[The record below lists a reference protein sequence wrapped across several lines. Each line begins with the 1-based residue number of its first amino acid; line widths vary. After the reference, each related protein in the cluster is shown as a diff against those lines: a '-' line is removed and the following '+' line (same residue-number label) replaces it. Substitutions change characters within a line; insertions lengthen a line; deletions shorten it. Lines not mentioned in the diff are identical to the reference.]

1 MRFIEILLLALV
13 IITSLHILIA
23 QAQGLPGWVDQ
34 YAQFMGCPGNGSISV
49 IGGEGSVS
57 VNVGVALIT
66 IDLRGVRV
74 SNWLIYSN
82 NGQLAAYSPPRGAL
96 SHSYPLYDWIPA
108 EDWPGTLATSE
119 WGYRLVFNNGSMAV
133 LEFTLN
139 VTNDEQLGGV
149 NLTVVKYLV
158 FCWGRYYF
166 LWVSRI
172 INRGP
177 IALNPTP
184 NWAPIGY
191 TLADTG
197 VVGSTVDHDYQA
209 YANGGQVYL
218 WGPGEWQN
226 WVRYSAPDLQWV
238 AIINPIHPGGL
249 VLAIKP
255 LNTTYS
261 VWLESDFNG
270 LEVRV
275 EYPQFLLEPGGSVSF
290 VALVYGGPFN
300 ESQLTEV
307 NLTSLYEACEG
318 LIQQSQFSMWVGTDR
333 VVYLPGM
340 RGLMLINVTSSLN
353 QPVEATLNLTLTYL
367 GGELISDLGQLYSAS
382 GELAW
387 SRAINVT
394 VTPGTSKFNVSF
406 TAPVQPGAYL
416 VKATLMVNGA
426 EAWAISL
433 IAVSKP
439 ADRVYVAFFFHD
451 HQGTGYTPS
460 GVYTGT
466 PYAFYHV
473 WASEL
478 EPYFNYGVYYVQAY
492 LLSQYPLVHWTVEL
506 SPPLLWQWWYGLRYG
521 VYEQTPSGLAY
532 IPPLSPTNPYMQL
545 VNETIWMFR
554 DMASRGQVEL
564 ATSFFDHPIA
574 GFLVTYFGPQWLGLL
589 SDDARLGVEVT
600 SLVLGVNSTVFWV
613 PEMWWSDELVPLLA
627 GAGVKVV
634 VLDQQYEYN
643 GAEGELHGIYV
654 PYTITVNGSRVTV
667 LFRDTFMSNLLSFTV
682 NNEDNP
688 AQAELNARL
697 MVVDLVLRG
706 IEHPGGVDVVA
717 TDGENWIIM
726 SKSPPLAALFFSYL
740 LNYLNQT
747 QAIGVLETVTVSQA
761 VKLAGVAYNLT
772 YIPPQTWAGTAAIWD
787 STPTQQL
794 MWSMANDALE
804 CWLQNRT
811 RLGANASIV
820 EWMIMHMIDSDH
832 YYMSFLDEDYVTKY
846 WGPATLRACRTGDVP
861 TWVYL
866 AWYRLTTAI
875 NPPPTYTLT
884 VTATAGN
891 LAVPITVSANALVNL
906 INETV
911 EGSLRLRLY
920 NGSTAI
926 IKVPGVVGEYR
937 FSRWVVSGGGVAMVG
952 NGTIKVVVNGN
963 VSIRALYTRP
973 SPPTQLPIA
982 NSMVLLSLLAAMVLA
997 IAIIAV
1003 LMRLRAL
1010 T

>member
-49 IGGEGSVS
+49 IRGEGSVS

-318 LIQQSQFSMWVGTDR
+318 LVQQSQFSMWVGTDR

-600 SLVLGVNSTVFWV
+600 RLVLGVNSTVFWV

-891 LAVPITVSANALVNL
+891 LTVPITVSANALVNL

-937 FSRWVVSGGGVAMVG
+937 FSRWVVSGGGAAMVG

-1003 LMRLRAL
+1003 LMRLRR
-1010 T
+1010 

>member
-49 IGGEGSVS
+49 IRGEGSVS

-255 LNTTYS
+255 LNATYS

-318 LIQQSQFSMWVGTDR
+318 LIQQSQFSLWVGTDR

-340 RGLMLINVTSSLN
+340 RGLVFVNVTSSLN

-473 WASEL
+473 WAGEL

-532 IPPLSPTNPYMQL
+532 TPPLSPTNPYMQL

-600 SLVLGVNSTVFWV
+600 RLVLGVNSTAFWV

-627 GAGVKVV
+627 GARVKVV

-891 LAVPITVSANALVNL
+891 LTVPITVSANALVNL

-911 EGSLRLRLY
+911 AGSLRLRLY

-963 VSIRALYTRP
+963 VSIKALYTRP

-1003 LMRLRAL
+1003 LMRLRR
-1010 T
+1010 

>member
-13 IITSLHILIA
+13 IITSSHILVA

-49 IGGEGSVS
+49 IRGEGSVS

-184 NWAPIGY
+184 NWTPIGY
-191 TLADTG
+191 TLTDTG

-238 AIINPIHPGGL
+238 AIINPVHPGGL

-255 LNTTYS
+255 LNVTYS

-318 LIQQSQFSMWVGTDR
+318 LVQQSQFSLWVGTDR

-340 RGLMLINVTSSLN
+340 RGLVLVNVTSSLN

-387 SRAINVT
+387 SRVINVT
-394 VTPGTSKFNVSF
+394 VAPGTSELNVSF

-439 ADRVYVAFFFHD
+439 ADGVYVAFFFHD

-521 VYEQTPSGLAY
+521 VYEQTPGGLAY
-532 IPPLSPTNPYMQL
+532 TPPLSPTNPYMQL
-545 VNETIWMFR
+545 VNETIWMLR

-600 SLVLGVNSTVFWV
+600 RLVLGVNSTVFWV

-667 LFRDTFMSNLLSFTV
+667 LFRDTFMSNLLSFTA

-891 LAVPITVSANALVNL
+891 LTVPITVSANALVNL

-911 EGSLRLRLY
+911 AGSLRLRLY

-937 FSRWVVSGGGVAMVG
+937 FSRWVVSGSGAAMVG

-963 VSIRALYTRP
+963 VSIRALYTKP
-973 SPPTQLPIA
+973 SPPTPLPIT

-1003 LMRLRAL
+1003 LMRLRR
-1010 T
+1010 

>member
-13 IITSLHILIA
+13 IITSSHILVA

-49 IGGEGSVS
+49 IRGEGSVS

-108 EDWPGTLATSE
+108 ENWPGTLATSE

-149 NLTVVKYLV
+149 NLTAVKYLV

-318 LIQQSQFSMWVGTDR
+318 LIQQSQFSLWVGTDR

-340 RGLMLINVTSSLN
+340 RGLVFVNVTSSLN

-532 IPPLSPTNPYMQL
+532 TPPLSPTNPYMQL

-600 SLVLGVNSTVFWV
+600 RLVLGVNSTAFWV

-891 LAVPITVSANALVNL
+891 LTVPITVSANALVNL

-911 EGSLRLRLY
+911 AGSLRLRLY

-937 FSRWVVSGGGVAMVG
+937 FSRWVVSGSGAAMVG

-963 VSIRALYTRP
+963 VSIRALYTKP
-973 SPPTQLPIA
+973 SPPTPLPIT

-1003 LMRLRAL
+1003 LMRLRR
-1010 T
+1010 

>member
-13 IITSLHILIA
+13 IITSSHILIA

-49 IGGEGSVS
+49 IRGEGSVS

-74 SNWLIYSN
+74 SSWLIYSN

-226 WVRYSAPDLQWV
+226 WVRYSAPNLQWV

-275 EYPQFLLEPGGSVSF
+275 EYPQFLLEPGGSVAF

-318 LIQQSQFSMWVGTDR
+318 LVQQSQFSMWVGTDR

-387 SRAINVT
+387 SRVINVT
-394 VTPGTSKFNVSF
+394 VTSGTSKFNVSF

-532 IPPLSPTNPYMQL
+532 TPPLSPTNPYMQL

-600 SLVLGVNSTVFWV
+600 RLVLGVNSTVFWV

-891 LAVPITVSANALVNL
+891 LTVPITVSANALINL

-911 EGSLRLRLY
+911 EGPLRLRLY

-1003 LMRLRAL
+1003 LMRLRR
-1010 T
+1010 

>member
-184 NWAPIGY
+184 NWTPIGY

-275 EYPQFLLEPGGSVSF
+275 EYPQFLLEPGGSVAF

-340 RGLMLINVTSSLN
+340 RGLVLVNVTSSLN

-478 EPYFNYGVYYVQAY
+478 EPYFNYGIYYVQAY

-600 SLVLGVNSTVFWV
+600 RLVLGVNSTAFWV

-811 RLGANASIV
+811 RLGVNASIV

-891 LAVPITVSANALVNL
+891 LTVPITVSANALVNL

-911 EGSLRLRLY
+911 AGSLRLRLY

-963 VSIRALYTRP
+963 VSIRALYTKP
-973 SPPTQLPIA
+973 SPPTPLPIA
-982 NSMVLLSLLAAMVLA
+982 NGMVLLSLLAAMVLA

-1003 LMRLRAL
+1003 LMRLRR
-1010 T
+1010 

>member
-13 IITSLHILIA
+13 IITSSHVLVA

-49 IGGEGSVS
+49 IRGEGSVS

-149 NLTVVKYLV
+149 NLTAVKYLV

-166 LWVSRI
+166 LWASRI

-197 VVGSTVDHDYQA
+197 VVGSTVGHDYQA

-261 VWLESDFNG
+261 VWLESNFNG

-300 ESQLTEV
+300 ESQLTGV

-318 LIQQSQFSMWVGTDR
+318 LVQQSRFSMWVGTDR

-340 RGLMLINVTSSLN
+340 RGLVLVNVTSSLN

-387 SRAINVT
+387 SRVINVT

-532 IPPLSPTNPYMQL
+532 TPPLSPTNPYMQL

-600 SLVLGVNSTVFWV
+600 RLVLGVNSTAFWV

-706 IEHPGGVDVVA
+706 IEHPGGVDMVA

-891 LAVPITVSANALVNL
+891 LTVPITVSANALVNL

-911 EGSLRLRLY
+911 AGSLRLRLY

-937 FSRWVVSGGGVAMVG
+937 FSRWVVSGSGAAMVG
-952 NGTIKVVVNGN
+952 NGTIKVIVNGN
-963 VSIRALYTRP
+963 VSIRALYTKP
-973 SPPTQLPIA
+973 SPPTPLPIT

-1003 LMRLRAL
+1003 LMRLRR
-1010 T
+1010 

>member
-318 LIQQSQFSMWVGTDR
+318 LIQQSQFSLWVGTDR

-426 EAWAISL
+426 ETWAVSL

-600 SLVLGVNSTVFWV
+600 RLVLGVNSTVFWV

-627 GAGVKVV
+627 EAGVKVV

-891 LAVPITVSANALVNL
+891 LTVPITVSANALVNL

-1003 LMRLRAL
+1003 LMRLRR
-1010 T
+1010 

>member
-13 IITSLHILIA
+13 IITSSHILVA

-49 IGGEGSVS
+49 IRGEGSVS

-238 AIINPIHPGGL
+238 AIINPVHPGGL

-255 LNTTYS
+255 LNVTYS

-318 LIQQSQFSMWVGTDR
+318 LVQQSQFSLWVGTDR

-340 RGLMLINVTSSLN
+340 RGLVLVNVTSSLN

-387 SRAINVT
+387 SRVINVT
-394 VTPGTSKFNVSF
+394 VAPGTSELNVSF

-439 ADRVYVAFFFHD
+439 ADGVYVAFFFHD

-521 VYEQTPSGLAY
+521 VYEQMPSGLAY
-532 IPPLSPTNPYMQL
+532 TPPLSPTNPYMQL

-600 SLVLGVNSTVFWV
+600 RLVLGVNSTVFWV

-627 GAGVKVV
+627 KAGVKVV

-891 LAVPITVSANALVNL
+891 LTVPITVSANALVNL

-963 VSIRALYTRP
+963 VSIKALYTRP
-973 SPPTQLPIA
+973 SPPTQLPII

-1003 LMRLRAL
+1003 LMRLRR
-1010 T
+1010 

>member
-49 IGGEGSVS
+49 IRGEGSVS

-238 AIINPIHPGGL
+238 AIINPVHPGGL

-318 LIQQSQFSMWVGTDR
+318 LVQQSQFSMWVGTDR

-340 RGLMLINVTSSLN
+340 RGLVLVNVTSSLN

-532 IPPLSPTNPYMQL
+532 TPPLSPTNPYMQL

-600 SLVLGVNSTVFWV
+600 RLVLGVNSTVFWV

-891 LAVPITVSANALVNL
+891 LTVPITVSANALVNL

-937 FSRWVVSGGGVAMVG
+937 FSRWVVSGGGAAMVG

-963 VSIRALYTRP
+963 VSIRALYTKP

-1003 LMRLRAL
+1003 LMRLRR
-1010 T
+1010 

>member
-49 IGGEGSVS
+49 IRGEGSVS

-255 LNTTYS
+255 LNATYS

-318 LIQQSQFSMWVGTDR
+318 LVQQSQFSMWVGTDR

-600 SLVLGVNSTVFWV
+600 RLVLGVNSTVFWV

-891 LAVPITVSANALVNL
+891 LTVPITVSANALVNL

-937 FSRWVVSGGGVAMVG
+937 FSRWVVSGGGAAMVG

-1003 LMRLRAL
+1003 LMRLRR
-1010 T
+1010 

>member
-1 MRFIEILLLALV
+1 
-13 IITSLHILIA
+13 
-23 QAQGLPGWVDQ
+23 
-34 YAQFMGCPGNGSISV
+34 
-49 IGGEGSVS
+49 
-57 VNVGVALIT
+57 
-66 IDLRGVRV
+66 
-74 SNWLIYSN
+74 
-82 NGQLAAYSPPRGAL
+82 
-96 SHSYPLYDWIPA
+96 
-108 EDWPGTLATSE
+108 
-119 WGYRLVFNNGSMAV
+119 
-133 LEFTLN
+133 
-139 VTNDEQLGGV
+139 
-149 NLTVVKYLV
+149 
-158 FCWGRYYF
+158 
-166 LWVSRI
+166 
-172 INRGP
+172 
-177 IALNPTP
+177 
-184 NWAPIGY
+184 
-191 TLADTG
+191 
-197 VVGSTVDHDYQA
+197 
-209 YANGGQVYL
+209 
-218 WGPGEWQN
+218 
-226 WVRYSAPDLQWV
+226 
-238 AIINPIHPGGL
+238 
-249 VLAIKP
+249 
-255 LNTTYS
+255 
-261 VWLESDFNG
+261 
-270 LEVRV
+270 
-275 EYPQFLLEPGGSVSF
+275 

-318 LIQQSQFSMWVGTDR
+318 LVQQSQFSMWVGTDR

-340 RGLMLINVTSSLN
+340 RGLVLVNVTSSLN

-545 VNETIWMFR
+545 VNETTWMFR

-600 SLVLGVNSTVFWV
+600 RLVLGVNSTVFWV

-891 LAVPITVSANALVNL
+891 LTVPITVSANALVNL

-937 FSRWVVSGGGVAMVG
+937 FSRWVVSGGGAAMVG
-952 NGTIKVVVNGN
+952 NGTIKVIVNGN

-1003 LMRLRAL
+1003 LMRLRR
-1010 T
+1010 

>member
-238 AIINPIHPGGL
+238 AIINPVHPGGL

-255 LNTTYS
+255 LNVTYS

-318 LIQQSQFSMWVGTDR
+318 LVQQSQFSLWVGTDR

-340 RGLMLINVTSSLN
+340 RGLVLVNVTSSLN

-387 SRAINVT
+387 SRVINVT
-394 VTPGTSKFNVSF
+394 VAPGTSELNVSF

-600 SLVLGVNSTVFWV
+600 RLVLGVNSTAFWV

-891 LAVPITVSANALVNL
+891 LTVPITVSANALVNL

-937 FSRWVVSGGGVAMVG
+937 FSRWVVSGSGAAMVG

-1003 LMRLRAL
+1003 LMRLRR
-1010 T
+1010 

>member
-13 IITSLHILIA
+13 IITSSHILIA

-49 IGGEGSVS
+49 IRGEGSVS

-74 SNWLIYSN
+74 SSWLIYSN

-139 VTNDEQLGGV
+139 VTNDEQLGEV

-275 EYPQFLLEPGGSVSF
+275 EYPQFLLEPGGSVAF

-318 LIQQSQFSMWVGTDR
+318 LVQQSQFSMWVGTDR

-387 SRAINVT
+387 SRVINVT
-394 VTPGTSKFNVSF
+394 VTSGTSKFNVSF

-532 IPPLSPTNPYMQL
+532 TPPLSPTNPYMQL

-600 SLVLGVNSTVFWV
+600 RLVLGVNSTVFWV

-891 LAVPITVSANALVNL
+891 LTVPITVSANALVNL

-963 VSIRALYTRP
+963 VSIKALYTRP

-1003 LMRLRAL
+1003 LMRLRR
-1010 T
+1010 